1 MPLISKIPSLN
12 DFKSLGLSDELLKVL
27 DSIGFS
33 KPTEIQEKAIPVLLE
48 DVSDFI
54 GLAQTGTGKT
64 AAFGLPLIQSINPDL
79 DHTQAVILAPTRELS
94 QQTAKQLVQFSE
106 GYKELNVKI
115 VYGGANIQTQIKS
128 LKSPSQILVAT
139 PGRLIDL
146 IKRKAVNLAKT
157 EIMILDEADEML
169 NMGFQEEIDEILSY
183 IKSLKCT
190 WLFSATMPKEVRKIV
205 KKYMADPKEIAV
217 NQKIIGNTDIDHQ
230 YIVVKNAD
238 KLDALKRYIDLYED
252 MKGIMFCRTKRETQA
267 IADQLSNEGYDV
279 EALHGDLSQAQR
291 DAAMN
296 RFKQRNLKLLIA
308 TDVAARGI
316 DVDHLSH
323 VIHHSLPDQL
333 ENYTHRSGRTGR
345 AGNKGISLV
354 FANPREGRRIQE
366 FERKLKLT
374 FTQDAIP
381 NVDQIK
387 DARAR
392 QWARNI
398 NGQEIDSKIEELY
411 AVIESDIESLTK
423 EELVKKM
430 MTKELKSLFA
440 NEHSGKNLNQ
450 SLEKSSNSRDE
461 GDRSKQRKG
470 RDNRYQ
476 INIGTK
482 DGLTKKDLAEFV
494 SEVGGVKFKSIN
506 DISIQDKRAFFNILE
521 GEPKNFEG
529 RFEGLELENGH
540 PIRVTLEVD
549 RGQRGFARKQSRKGR
564 DGRDGRGGRKGRR

>member
-1 MPLISKIPSLN
+1 MN

-27 DSIGFS
+27 DTIGFE
-33 KPTEIQEKAIPVLLE
+33 KPTEIQQKAIPVLLE
-48 DVSDFI
+48 ESSDFI

-106 GYKELNVKI
+106 GYKDLNVKI

-146 IKRKAVNLAKT
+146 IKRKAVNLTHT

-205 KKYMADPKEIAV
+205 KKYMADPKEVAV
-217 NQKIIGNTDIDHQ
+217 NQQIIGNTDIDHQ

-238 KLDALKRYIDLYED
+238 KLDALKRYLDLYED

-267 IADQLSNEGYDV
+267 IADQLSNEGYEV

-354 FANPREGRRIQE
+354 FANPREGRRVNE
-366 FERKLKLT
+366 LEKKLKLS

-381 NVDQIK
+381 NVEQIK

-392 QWARNI
+392 QWAKNI
-398 NGQEIDSKIEELY
+398 QNQEIDSKIEELY
-411 AVIESDIESLTK
+411 AVIENEIESISK
-423 EELVKKM
+423 EDLVKKM
-430 MTKELKSLFA
+430 MSKELKSLFSS
-440 NEHSGKNLNQ
+440 EQSKKNLNQ
-450 SLEKSSNSRDE
+450 SLEKGSTKDGSERGSR
-461 GDRSKQRKG
+461 RQG

-482 DGLTKKDLAEFV
+482 DGLNKKDLAEFIC
-494 SEVGGVKFKSIN
+494 EVGGVKFKSIN
-506 DISIQDKRAFFNILE
+506 DISIQDKRAFFNISE

-529 RFEGLELENGH
+529 RFEGLELENGL
-540 PIRVTLEVD
+540 PIRVKLEVD
-549 RGQRGFARKQSRKGR
+549 RGQRGFARNQA
-564 DGRDGRGGRKGRR
+564 RKGRRDSGRRNGGGRRQNRR